1 MNRTRLFKTML
12 IAAVAMVVLC
22 SCQKLSRLD
31 TVVRFIDP
39 DHGIQ
44 TSNASEIAIFS
55 LTPKADAP
63 SHGWNPNLVR
73 SIDYVPRPTSKLT
86 PRQTMQSLWDRDRP
100 TGMLVLYIMCG
111 GIGFLSLLTLFVTI
125 KYSTRRRNK
134 KANGGKAQGR
144 NVQGENSQG
153 TDVQSYG
160 SQSEQPQSGEP
171 QGNES
176 KGGESQGDKSKG
188 GESQGKEGQSRKVQ
202 NGLDHGINADG
213 IELGLLGNRTN
224 P

>member
-39 DHGIQ
+39 DH
-44 TSNASEIAIFS
+44 
-55 LTPKADAP
+55 DAP
-63 SHGWNPNLVR
+63 SHGWNANLVR
-73 SIDYVPRPTSKLT
+73 SIDYLPRPTSKLT

-134 KANGGKAQGR
+134 KAHGGKAQGR

-153 TDVQSYG
+153 TDVQSYEP
-160 SQSEQPQSGEP
+160 QSEEPQGGEP
-171 QGNES
+171 QGNGS